1 MLCRCGAF
9 FAEFLLTPRD
19 NEDKRDKMRS
29 TSQEP
34 SFRRAFFRQPEAA
47 FQQMLSEISLEN
59 TQKKRAKNARVCF

>member
-1 MLCRCGAF
+1 MLCRRGALF
-9 FAEFLLTPRD
+9 YGFRFEAPGQW
-19 NEDKRDKMRS
+19 DKRDKMRS